1 MMYVFKLQMAG
12 SDSWLSVKE
21 AATYLGKSPHWLYQN
36 RERLQIP
43 CTAVGGTLRFEKSK
57 LDDWIS
63 NHSQN
68 QSNRL
73 SRQEFVTKVSLI

>member
-1 MMYVFKLQMAG
+1 MYTFNLHMAG
-12 SDSWLSVKE
+12 SDSWMSVKE

-63 NHSQN
+63 NRAQIQPSRLTRQ
-68 QSNRL
+68 QSM
-73 SRQEFVTKVSLI
+73 TKVSLI